1 MARSGGPAP
10 GSDGAHG
17 SDGGVDALMA
27 TTKVI
32 TAAVAHSLAA
42 VDAQVSMPQLRVL
55 VMLGTHGPMNL
66 SSVADGLGVNASN
79 ASRTCDQLVGLG
91 LLDRREHER
100 DRRHVVLTMTP
111 AGEELLETVMR
122 HRRAVLQQVV
132 DGMPPED
139 QDRLTTALECF
150 LAAAARLSGTGMI
163 DDGEGHLL
171 RWLA

>member
-1 MARSGGPAP
+1 MAA
-10 GSDGAHG
+10 
-17 SDGGVDALMA
+17 
-27 TTKVI
+27 TKVI

-55 VMLGTHGPMNL
+55 VMIGANGPMNL
-66 SSVADGLGVNASN
+66 SSVAEGLGVNASN
-79 ASRTCDQLVGLG
+79 ASRTCDQLVGAG
-91 LLDRREHER
+91 LLDRREDQR
-100 DRRHVVLTMTP
+100 DRRHLVLSMTP
-111 AGEELLETVMR
+111 AGSELVDIVMR

-139 QDRLTTALECF
+139 RQKLSTALVCF
-150 LAAAARLSGTGMI
+150 VDAAARLSATGEV